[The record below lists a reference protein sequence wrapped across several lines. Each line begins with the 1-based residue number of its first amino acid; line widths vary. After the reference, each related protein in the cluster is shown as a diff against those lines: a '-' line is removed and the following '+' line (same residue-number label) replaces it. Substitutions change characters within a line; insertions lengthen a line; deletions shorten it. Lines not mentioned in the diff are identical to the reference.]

1 MRSKRRS
8 SGWSRVLTATIIS
21 MGVAPLT
28 FLGVVNSSAAGADS
42 TSPTFYLDLGGS
54 ASIGV
59 QPTLVAPRGQASVD
73 GYANELVSF
82 EAARGVVLQLT
93 QLGCPGE
100 TTVTMVSGGDHC
112 YVSGETQLGE
122 AMSFLLTHYNQAGM
136 VTIDLGFNDLRPCLE
151 HQTLDQSCVNHQLI
165 QVQQQ
170 MPTIIEGLKSAAGP
184 NVSFVGLGHYDPFL
198 ADSLLGSAGRLISA
212 NSNHEVGQLNATI
225 QSAYTSA
232 GIPMAMVGHAFES
245 RDVGLV
251 NVAGV
256 GRVPENVANTCALT
270 WMCQPAPLGPNIHP
284 NDAGYAAIATAIE
297 GVLKASWL
305 SEPPGVV
312 SLS

>member
-1 MRSKRRS
+1 M
-8 SGWSRVLTATIIS
+8 
-21 MGVAPLT
+21 
-28 FLGVVNSSAAGADS
+28 GVVNSSTAGADT
-42 TSPTFYLDLGGS
+42 TSAAFYLDLGGS

-59 QPTLVAPRGQASVD
+59 QPTLINPGGQASVD

-100 TTVTMVSGGDHC
+100 TTVTMTSGGDHC
-112 YVSGETQLGE
+112 YVSGETQLGD
-122 AMSFLLTHYNQAGM
+122 AMSFLLTHFGQLGM

-151 HQTLDQSCVNHQLI
+151 HQTLEQSCVNHQLT

-170 MPTIIEGLKSAAGP
+170 MPTIIEELKSAAGP
-184 NVSFVGLGHYDPFL
+184 NVSFVGLSHYDPFL
-198 ADSLLGSAGRLISA
+198 ADALLGSAGKSISD
-212 NSNHEVGQLNATI
+212 NSNREVGRLNATL
-225 QSAYTSA
+225 QSAYAIA
-232 GIPMAMVGHAFES
+232 GIPMAMVGNAFES

-256 GRVPENVANTCALT
+256 GRVPENVANACALT

-297 GVLKASWL
+297 SVLSASWL
-305 SEPPGVV
+305 GGPPGAAIT
-312 SLS
+312 L